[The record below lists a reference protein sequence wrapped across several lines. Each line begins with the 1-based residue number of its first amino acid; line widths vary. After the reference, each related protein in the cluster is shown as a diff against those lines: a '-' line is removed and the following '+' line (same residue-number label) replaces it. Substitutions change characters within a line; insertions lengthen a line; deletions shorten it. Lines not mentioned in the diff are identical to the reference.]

1 MPQLDQFPIIF
12 QFKSF
17 IFGFGFLYL
26 VFLLLIIPNLHGTV
40 KSRKIYLNFITSI
53 IALSTY
59 HVNSLKFLVFSQL
72 KKLAASEGLFF
83 KLFESIF
90 GISILVKFYKSLN

>member
-17 IFGFGFLYL
+17 MFSFGFLYL
-26 VFLLLIIPNLHGTV
+26 VFLLLIVPTLHGTV

-53 IALSTY
+53 ISLSNY
-59 HVNSLKFLVFSQL
+59 HVNSVKFLVFSQL
-72 KKLAASEGLFF
+72 KKLSANENIFF
-83 KLFESIF
+83 KLFESTFTSATLI
-90 GISILVKFYKSLN
+90 KFYRSLN

>member
-26 VFLLLIIPNLHGTV
+26 VFLLLVVPNLHGTV

-53 IALSTY
+53 VALSTY
-59 HVNSLKFLVFSQL
+59 HVNSIKFLVFSQL
-72 KKLAASEGLFF
+72 KRLSANEASFF

-90 GISILVKFYKSLN
+90 GTTILVKLYKSLN